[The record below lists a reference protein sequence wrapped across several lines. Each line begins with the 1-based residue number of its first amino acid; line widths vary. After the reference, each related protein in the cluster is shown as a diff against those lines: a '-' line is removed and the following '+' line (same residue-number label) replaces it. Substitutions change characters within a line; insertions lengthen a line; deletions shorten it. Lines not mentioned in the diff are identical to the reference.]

1 MNALVHCTT
10 AAVILAWNPIALPN
24 VAPPPKAPETRVV
37 APLTI
42 KRGEIRG
49 EGRAVQAKITIP
61 KKLVHAGGPAGAGAA
76 PAAAPAPR
84 IPEPRFPNAREQAG
98 VPYGTVIAG
107 LAMSLAAVSLVFV
120 VRGNRGTKTTAL
132 AVLAG
137 ALVLGAFSAANADL
151 IPGRSRLP
159 IPPGPPA
166 EEIVIELV
174 DDGDAVTLQLVR

>member
-1 MNALVHCTT
+1 MNVLVPC
-10 AAVILAWNPIALPN
+10 AAAAAILAWNPIA
-24 VAPPPKAPETRVV
+24 PPPKVKETRVV

-61 KKLVHAGGPAGAGAA
+61 KKLVHAGGPPPAGAA

-84 IPEPRFPNAREQAG
+84 APAPAPNAPNAREQAG
-98 VPYGTVIAG
+98 IPYGTVIAG
-107 LAMSLAAVSLVFV
+107 LAMSMAAVSLVFV

-137 ALVLGAFSAANADL
+137 ALMLGAFSAANADL
-151 IPGRSRLP
+151 LPGRPRGP
-159 IPPGPPA
+159 VPPGGPPA